1 MRACHPRLCGFVYT
15 CNPICIYIFIGHHH
29 CSPCVHIVRE
39 QWYDTT
45 RYLTPYL
52 FSYSRRRVLL
62 FICIME
68 CDNGNESLPDLSP
81 RYQVLREIG
90 RGNFG
95 NVVLAKDV
103 EYDMPVAIKL
113 LQRGPRLAANR
124 IYVGRE
130 ILHHG
135 SLHHPFVITLY
146 GVFLT
151 REYVCIVMEL
161 ADHGDVFTLM
171 KRKTSSSGIGEEG
184 ARYLFQ
190 QLIIGLDYV
199 HRSGVANR
207 DLKLENLLLARA
219 TDPGQ
224 ASMLKICDFG
234 FSKHEQN
241 SSARSGVGTP
251 MYMSPEI
258 IMGGCRYDA
267 KKTDVWSAGVVLYTM
282 LSGTYPF
289 DQKSPTQAQD
299 VILGRYIPLDES
311 LPISAEAKE
320 LVGMMLTPS
329 PTERASVADIM
340 QHVWFKKGL
349 PEATDQINSVY
360 LSRNKAVPDEIIK
373 RVEKLMDV
381 CGQPGQQNDDDD
393 DDDNSENSLTCV
405 FHTS

>member
-1 MRACHPRLCGFVYT
+1 
-15 CNPICIYIFIGHHH
+15 
-29 CSPCVHIVRE
+29 
-39 QWYDTT
+39 
-45 RYLTPYL
+45 
-52 FSYSRRRVLL
+52 
-62 FICIME
+62 ME
-68 CDNGNESLPDLSP
+68 CDDGNESLPDLSP
-81 RYQVLREIG
+81 TYHVLREIG

-95 NVVLAKDV
+95 NVVLARDV
-103 EYDMPVAIKL
+103 EQDMLVAIKL

-135 SLHHPFVITLY
+135 SLLHPFVITLY

-151 REYVCIVMEL
+151 RDYVCIVMEL

-171 KRKTSSSGIGEEG
+171 RRKTSSSSSSSSASSLGIGEEG

-219 TDPGQ
+219 TDPRQ

-258 IMGGCRYDA
+258 VMGGCGYDA
-267 KKTDVWSAGVVLYTM
+267 KKADVWSAGVVLYTM
-282 LSGTYPF
+282 LAGSYPF
-289 DQKSPTQAQD
+289 DTKSPTQAQD
-299 VILGRYIPLDES
+299 VVLGRYIPLGDS
-311 LPISAEAKE
+311 ISSQAQD
-320 LVGMMLTPS
+320 LVRMMLTPS
-329 PTERASVADIM
+329 PKERASVSDIM
-340 QHVWFKKGL
+340 QHEWFKKGL
-349 PEATDQINSVY
+349 PENTDQINSVY
-360 LSRNKAVPDEIIK
+360 LARNKAIPDDVIEK
-373 RVEKLMDV
+373 VEKLMDV
-381 CGQPGQQNDDDD
+381 IGRPGQCNDDT
-393 DDDNSENSLTCV
+393 ENSLACV
-405 FHTS
+405 FHTP

>member
-1 MRACHPRLCGFVYT
+1 M
-15 CNPICIYIFIGHHH
+15 
-29 CSPCVHIVRE
+29 
-39 QWYDTT
+39 
-45 RYLTPYL
+45 
-52 FSYSRRRVLL
+52 
-62 FICIME
+62 ME

-81 RYQVLREIG
+81 KYHVMREIG

-95 NVVLAKDV
+95 NVVLARDI
-103 EYDMPVAIKL
+103 EQDMLVAIKL
-113 LQRGPRLAANR
+113 LERGPRLAANR

-135 SLHHPFVITLY
+135 SLLHPFVITLY
-146 GVFLT
+146 SVFLT
-151 REYVCIVMEL
+151 SQYVCIVMEL

-171 KRKTSSSGIGEEG
+171 RRKTSSSSSSPSGIGEEG

-219 TDPGQ
+219 TDPRQ

-251 MYMSPEI
+251 MYMSPEV

-282 LSGTYPF
+282 LAGSYPF
-289 DQKSPTQAQD
+289 DTKSPGQAQD
-299 VILGRYIPLDES
+299 IVMGRYIPLDDS
-311 LPISAEAKE
+311 ISVQAKD
-320 LVGMMLTPS
+320 LVRMMLTPA
-329 PTERASVADIM
+329 PKERASVSDIM
-340 QHVWFKKGL
+340 QHEWFKKGL
-349 PEATDQINSVY
+349 PENTDQINSVY
-360 LSRNKAVPDEIIK
+360 LARNKAIPDDVIE

-381 CGQPGQQNDDDD
+381 IGRPGQHDD
-393 DDDNSENSLTCV
+393 SEKTLACV
-405 FHTS
+405 FHTP